1 MNTETLEIQYGREYE
16 IKDVRNTLFAVFK
29 NGKVFRW
36 IKGGYWKSVYP
47 GVNKNDGYNQICVGR
62 KQDNNLA
69 TILRHRLMAYA
80 FLNLDIENPKMEVDH
95 IDGNRINNHIN
106 NLRVVNRQQN
116 QWNQTK
122 AKGYIYL
129 QKLNKYRS
137 QIGVDYKLI
146 YLGFYDTEEE
156 AHQAYL
162 NAKIIYHPI

>member
-1 MNTETLEIQYGREYE
+1 M
-16 IKDVRNTLFAVFK
+16 
-29 NGKVFRW
+29 
-36 IKGGYWKSVYP
+36 KGGYWKSVYP
-47 GVNKNDGYNQICVGR
+47 GVNRNDGYNQIGVGSI
-62 KQDNNLA
+62 KDK
-69 TILRHRLMAYA
+69 TFTMIKRHRLMAYV
-80 FLNLDIENPKMEVDH
+80 FLNLDIDDPKLQIDH
-95 IDGNRINNHIN
+95 IDGNKINNHIN

-162 NAKIIYHPI
+162 NAKLIYHPI